1 VTSLVW
7 LIPGFPLIG
16 FTFLLIFGRRLGEPQ
31 AGWLATATVSGSF
44 LSALAVFFGLATK
57 PPEERVY
64 EITLFEWIPSGEL
77 SVGMG
82 FLADPLSIAMALF
95 VTGVGALIHMYAI
108 GYMHGDPKFSKFF
121 LYLNLFV
128 FAMLMLVLGDNL
140 LITFLGWEG
149 VGACS
154 YFLISFWHQEPA
166 NATAGKKAFVTNRV
180 GDWGFMVAMFLLFFN
195 IGSLKYSDIFS
206 SIIEADALTQTTATA
221 IVAMLFIGAAGKS
234 AQFPLYLWLPD
245 AMAGPTPVSALI
257 HAATMVTSGVYL
269 LTRMNPVLAE
279 AAGWST
285 DLIWIVGL
293 FTALF
298 AATAAV
304 AQNDIKKVL
313 AYSTVSQLGFM
324 FVAVGSGL
332 YVAAIFHMITH
343 AFFKALLFLG
353 AGSVIHGMHHE
364 QDMRKYGAL
373 RKAMPITA
381 FTFIIGWLAIA
392 GIPPFSGFWSKDEV
406 LLAAWNENKIA
417 WVMLLAAA
425 VMTAFYMSRLVF
437 MTFFGEKRWGTAVT
451 EEEAHESETEKH
463 EIAPHES
470 PMVMWLPLVLLSGL
484 AAIAGLLNLPF
495 SHDTKHLEKWLEPIL
510 FGNEVHVT
518 ASGQTKWLLAVIAI
532 IGASIGVIA
541 AIFVYLKNRVATSK
555 IEHAILED
563 AWRFDSTVSSFMGGP
578 GRKSFEATTWFDQNI
593 IDGAV
598 NGVGKVTQR
607 VSTRLRGVQ
616 TGLIRSYALG
626 MVIGAVAIIA
636 YFISRMGF

>member
-1 VTSLVW
+1 MTSLVW
-7 LIPGFPLIG
+7 LIPGLPLIG
-16 FTFLLIFGRRLGEPQ
+16 FTFLLLFGKRLGEPQ
-31 AGWLATATVSGSF
+31 AGWLATAAVSGSF
-44 LSALAVFFGLATK
+44 LSAVAVFFGLATK

-77 SVGMG
+77 SVGLG

-95 VTGVGALIHMYAI
+95 VTGVGALIHLYAI

-121 LYLNLFV
+121 LYLNLFI

-154 YFLISFWHQEPA
+154 YFLISFWHEEPA

-180 GDWGFMVAMFLLFFN
+180 GDWGFMIAMFLLFFN

-206 SIIEADALTQTTATA
+206 SVIEADALTQTTATA

-373 RKAMPITA
+373 KKAMPITA

-406 LLAAWNENKIA
+406 LLAAWNENKVA
-417 WVMLLAAA
+417 WVMLLIAA

-437 MTFFGEKRWGTAVT
+437 MTFFGEKRWGAA
-451 EEEAHESETEKH
+451 EEETDGEETEKH
-463 EIAPHES
+463 EITPHES
-470 PMVMWLPLVLLSGL
+470 PVVMWLPLVLLSGL

-518 ASGQTKWLLAVIAI
+518 ASGQTKWILAILAI
-532 IGASIGVIA
+532 LGASIGVIA
-541 AIFVYLKNRVATSK
+541 AVFVYLKKRIATNK
-555 IEHAILED
+555 IEHPILEE
-563 AWRFDSTVSSFMGGP
+563 AWKFDSMVSQFMGGS

-598 NGVGKVTQR
+598 NGVGKITQR
-607 VSTRLRGVQ
+607 VSTRLRSAQ

-636 YFISRMGF
+636 YFVSRMGF